1 MPSKQRILLN
11 MDLIRKELKQ
21 IFIRYVQDDTFD
33 SELLSYGHEIEI
45 INLLS
50 KRSKTFLSA
59 ENNNE

>member
-1 MPSKQRILLN
+1 